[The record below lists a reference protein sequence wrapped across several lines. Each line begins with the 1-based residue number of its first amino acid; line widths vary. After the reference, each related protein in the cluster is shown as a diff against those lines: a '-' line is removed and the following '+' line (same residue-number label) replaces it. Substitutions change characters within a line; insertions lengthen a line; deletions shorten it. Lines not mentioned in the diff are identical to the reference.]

1 MTALV
6 QAANASNN
14 ETIEIIESP
23 KLLVFVGASQEVE
36 PNRLTS
42 LISRPRVTKKEPC
55 DGV

>member
-36 PNRLTS
+36 PNRLIS